1 MADRSPIV
9 AVTRAVPGELAVPG
23 ARVRIMGE
31 PLAPV
36 DEIHRFIAGCDILV
50 PMAVNRVDSAMLD
63 AAGPTLR
70 GVCVYA
76 SGYDNVDLDACRARG
91 IPVTNVPDAVT
102 EGTADMA
109 WLLVLAVA
117 RRLVEGD
124 RFVRSGA
131 WRDHGPVS
139 MTGFMGRDLTGRT
152 LHIVGAGRIGLGV
165 AMRSLAWGMRVL
177 YTARSRH
184 REFELAPVCARRV
197 GLEEGLAEAD
207 VVSIHTPLT
216 PETRHLI
223 DARRLA
229 LMKPTAILVNTARGP
244 VIDEAALAGAL
255 RDGRIYGAGLDVFE
269 HEPAVHPDLVGL
281 DNVTMTPHIGS
292 AEARF
297 REEMTRMV
305 AANAAAILAGEEPP
319 NRVA

>member
-1 MADRSPIV
+1 M
-9 AVTRAVPGELAVPG
+9 PG
-23 ARVRIMGE
+23 AAVRVMGE
-31 PLAPV
+31 SVAPV

-50 PMAVNRVDSAMLD
+50 PMAINRVDSAMLD
-63 AAGPTLR
+63 AAGSTLR

-91 IPVTNVPDAVT
+91 VPVTNVPDAVT

-139 MTGFMGRDLTGRT
+139 MTEFMGRDLVGRT
-152 LHIVGAGRIGLGV
+152 LHIVGAGGIGLGV
-165 AMRSLAWGMRVL
+165 AKRSLAWGMRVL

-184 REFELAPVCARRV
+184 AEFEHAPVCARRV
-197 GLEEGLAEAD
+197 DLDEGLTEAD

-223 DARRLA
+223 DARRLS
-229 LMKPTAILVNTARGP
+229 LMKPTAILVNTARGS

-255 RDGRIYGAGLDVFE
+255 RDRRIYGAGLDVFE
-269 HEPAVHPDLVGL
+269 REPDVHPDLVGL

-305 AANAAAILAGEEPP
+305 AANASAILKGEDPP